1 MKRNAGSV
9 LLPVLM
15 LILGATAFALRL
27 GLYGVA
33 VDVKGLLLRGHPL
46 EWGLIAL
53 TGAAMLLAVLAAWKQ
68 EISGTT
74 ATGFGNLVAAV
85 GNVAAGAGIL
95 ATVLTGESIQAGYLA
110 LAWQYLGLIAPGCLL
125 LAGITRAL
133 GKRPFFLL
141 YVAACLFFLVHI
153 VTRYQLWSANPQM
166 QDYFYALLG
175 AMALM
180 FFGFYEASQAAD
192 CGNPRLRLGMGLAA
206 IYLCAAELARSAC
219 PALYLGGILWVL
231 SQLCCAGNKEKQ

>member
-15 LILGATAFALRL
+15 LVLGLAAFALRT
-27 GLYGVA
+27 GLYAVA

-46 EWGLIAL
+46 EIAL
-53 TGAAMLLAVLAAWKQ
+53 TALTAAAILLVALAAWKQ
-68 EISGTT
+68 EKSGTA
-74 ATGFGNLVAAV
+74 ATGLGNLVAAV

-95 ATVLTGESIQAGYLA
+95 VTVLTGEYIQSGYLS
-110 LAWQYLGLIAPGCLL
+110 LAWQYLGLIAPVCLL
-125 LAGITRAL
+125 VAGLTRAL

-166 QDYFYALLG
+166 QDYVFALLG

-180 FFGFYEASQAAD
+180 FFGFYEASQEAG
-192 CGNPRLRLGMGLAA
+192 CGNSRMKLGMGLAA
-206 IYLCAAELARSAC
+206 VYLCLAELARSSC

-231 SQLCCAGNKEKQ
+231 TELVTAKKKVEN

>member
-1 MKRNAGSV
+1 MKRNAGSG

-15 LILGATAFALRL
+15 LILGAAAFALRL

-68 EISGTT
+68 EKSGSA

-95 ATVLTGESIQAGYLA
+95 VTVLTGESIQAGYLA

-153 VTRYQLWSANPQM
+153 VTRYQLWSANPQL
-166 QDYFYALLG
+166 QDYVFALLG

-180 FFGFYEASQAAD
+180 FFGFYEASQEAG
-192 CGNPRLRLGMGLAA
+192 CGDSRMKLGMGLAA
-206 IYLCAAELARSAC
+206 IYLCCAELARSSC

-231 SQLCCAGNKEKQ
+231 TELVTAGKAEEK